1 MKKKPDFDDIVGTEG
16 SPEELAE
23 LRQVHNLL
31 LSAEPPPE
39 LPEARRKKAL
49 RRRPAFVRTWAAA
62 AFGFAAVLASLTAGL
77 AIGRTFGHSGEAHQA
92 FSRTMH
98 GIGTAAAA
106 SAVIKVGS
114 QDASGNRT
122 LRMAVH
128 SLPSL
133 RHGYYTALSDRE
145 GPASRPLWRLPH
157 RHNGQREREHERPRR
172 PRGVRRLDR
181 QRGRPRAAEPGS
193 AHHLT
198 SA

>member
-1 MKKKPDFDDIVGTEG
+1 MKKPDFDDIVGTEG

-39 LPEARRKKAL
+39 LPERRRKKAP
-49 RRRPAFVRTWAAA
+49 RRRRAFARSWAAA

-77 AIGRTFGHSGEAHQA
+77 AIGRTFHEGEAHQA

-98 GIGTAAAA
+98 GLGAAATA

-114 QDASGNRT
+114 RDGSGNRT

-133 RHGYYTALSDRE
+133 RRGYYTLYLTEKGKPLVACGVFRTGATGNANVSMNA
-145 GPASRPLWRLPH
+145 PADLAEYDGWIVSAVVPGQPSRVL
-157 RHNGQREREHERPRR
+157 
-172 PRGVRRLDR
+172 
-181 QRGRPRAAEPGS
+181 
-193 AHHLT
+193 LT
-198 SA
+198 T

>member
-1 MKKKPDFDDIVGTEG
+1 VKTPDFDEIVGTEG

-31 LSAEPPPE
+31 LSADPPPE
-39 LPEARRKKAL
+39 LPARRRKAP
-49 RRRPAFVRTWAAA
+49 RRRPVLVRTWAAA

-77 AIGRTFGHSGEAHQA
+77 AIGQAFGHESEGSHQA

-114 QDASGNRT
+114 KDGSGNRT

-133 RHGYYTALSDRE
+133 PHGYYTLYLTE
-145 GPASRPLWRLPH
+145 KGHPLVPC
-157 RHNGQREREHERPRR
+157 
-172 PRGVRRLDR
+172 GVFRT
-181 QRGRPRAAEPGS
+181 GATGS
-193 AHHLT
+193 ANVSMNAPADLAEYDGWIVSAVVPGQPSRVLLT
-198 SA
+198 T

>member
-1 MKKKPDFDDIVGTEG
+1 VKKPDFDDIVGTEG

-39 LPEARRKKAL
+39 LPERRRKKAP
-49 RRRPAFVRTWAAA
+49 RRRRAFARSWAAA

-77 AIGRTFGHSGEAHQA
+77 AIGRTFHEGEAHQA

-98 GIGTAAAA
+98 GLGAAATA
-106 SAVIKVGS
+106 SAVINVGS
-114 QDASGNRT
+114 RDGSGNRT

-133 RHGYYTALSDRE
+133 RRGYYTLYLTEKGKPLVACGVFRTGATGNANVSMNA
-145 GPASRPLWRLPH
+145 PADLAEYDGWIVSAVVPGQPSRVL
-157 RHNGQREREHERPRR
+157 
-172 PRGVRRLDR
+172 
-181 QRGRPRAAEPGS
+181 
-193 AHHLT
+193 LT
-198 SA
+198 T

>member
-1 MKKKPDFDDIVGTEG
+1 VKKPDFDEIVGTEG

-31 LSAEPPPE
+31 LSADPPPE
-39 LPEARRKKAL
+39 LPARRRKVP
-49 RRRPAFVRTWAAA
+49 RRRRLFVRTWAAA
-62 AFGFAAVLASLTAGL
+62 AFGFAAVLASLTTGL
-77 AIGRTFGHSGEAHQA
+77 AVGRMFHEGDAHQA

-106 SAVIKVGS
+106 TAVVKVGS

-133 RHGYYTALSDRE
+133 RRGYYTLYLTEKGKPLVACGVFRTGTTGNANVSMNA
-145 GPASRPLWRLPH
+145 PADLAEYDGWIVSAVVP
-157 RHNGQREREHERPRR
+157 GQPTR
-172 PRGVRRLDR
+172 VL
-181 QRGRPRAAEPGS
+181 
-193 AHHLT
+193 LT
-198 SA
+198 T

>member
-1 MKKKPDFDDIVGTEG
+1 MKTPDFDEIVGTEG

-31 LSAEPPPE
+31 ISADPPPE
-39 LPEARRKKAL
+39 LPERRRKARRRKPVL
-49 RRRPAFVRTWAAA
+49 VRTWAAA

-77 AIGRTFGHSGEAHQA
+77 AIGRTFHEGDAHQA

-114 QDASGNRT
+114 RDASGNRT
-122 LRMAVH
+122 LQMAVH

-133 RHGYYTALSDRE
+133 RRGYYTLYLTEKGQPLVACGVFRTGATGNANVSMNA
-145 GPASRPLWRLPH
+145 PADLAEYDGWIVSAVVP
-157 RHNGQREREHERPRR
+157 GQPTR
-172 PRGVRRLDR
+172 VL
-181 QRGRPRAAEPGS
+181 
-193 AHHLT
+193 LT
-198 SA
+198 T

>member
-1 MKKKPDFDDIVGTEG
+1 VKKPDFDDIVGTEG

-39 LPEARRKKAL
+39 LPERRRKKAP
-49 RRRPAFVRTWAAA
+49 RRRPAFARSWAAA

-77 AIGRTFGHSGEAHQA
+77 AIGRTFHEGEAHQA

-98 GIGTAAAA
+98 GLGVAATA

-114 QDASGNRT
+114 QDGSGNRT

-133 RHGYYTALSDRE
+133 PHGYYTLYLTEKGKPLVACGVFRTGATGNANVSMNA
-145 GPASRPLWRLPH
+145 PADLAEYDGWIVSAVVPGQPSRVL
-157 RHNGQREREHERPRR
+157 
-172 PRGVRRLDR
+172 
-181 QRGRPRAAEPGS
+181 
-193 AHHLT
+193 LT
-198 SA
+198 T

>member
-1 MKKKPDFDDIVGTEG
+1 MKTPDFDEIVGTEG

-31 LSAEPPPE
+31 LSAEPPAE
-39 LPEARRKKAL
+39 LPARRRKAL
-49 RRRPAFVRTWAAA
+49 RRRPVLVRTWAAA

-77 AIGRTFGHSGEAHQA
+77 AIGQAFGHESEGHQA

-133 RHGYYTALSDRE
+133 RHGYYTLYLTEKGQPLVPCGVFRTGTTGNANVSMNA
-145 GPASRPLWRLPH
+145 PADLAEYDGWIVSAVVPGQPSRVL
-157 RHNGQREREHERPRR
+157 
-172 PRGVRRLDR
+172 
-181 QRGRPRAAEPGS
+181 
-193 AHHLT
+193 LT
-198 SA
+198 T

>member
-1 MKKKPDFDDIVGTEG
+1 MKTPDFDDIVGTEG

-31 LSAEPPPE
+31 LSADPPPE
-39 LPEARRKKAL
+39 LPKPRRKKAP
-49 RRRPAFVRTWAAA
+49 RRRPAFARSWAAA

-128 SLPSL
+128 SLPSR
-133 RHGYYTALSDRE
+133 RHGYYTLYLTEKGKPLVACGVFRTGITGNANVSMNA
-145 GPASRPLWRLPH
+145 PADLAEYDGWIVSAVVPGQPSRVL
-157 RHNGQREREHERPRR
+157 
-172 PRGVRRLDR
+172 
-181 QRGRPRAAEPGS
+181 
-193 AHHLT
+193 LT
-198 SA
+198 T

>member
-1 MKKKPDFDDIVGTEG
+1 VKTPDFDEIVGTEG

-31 LSAEPPPE
+31 LSAEPPAE
-39 LPEARRKKAL
+39 LPARRRKAL
-49 RRRPAFVRTWAAA
+49 RRRPVLVRTWAAA

-77 AIGRTFGHSGEAHQA
+77 AIGQAFGHESEGHQA

-114 QDASGNRT
+114 KDGSGNRT

-133 RHGYYTALSDRE
+133 PRGYYTLYLTE
-145 GPASRPLWRLPH
+145 KGHPLVPC
-157 RHNGQREREHERPRR
+157 
-172 PRGVRRLDR
+172 GVFRT
-181 QRGRPRAAEPGS
+181 GATGS
-193 AHHLT
+193 ANVSMNAPADLAEYDGWIVSAVVPGQPSRVLLT
-198 SA
+198 T

>member
-1 MKKKPDFDDIVGTEG
+1 MKTPDFDDIVGTEG

-31 LSAEPPPE
+31 LSADPPPE
-39 LPEARRKKAL
+39 LPKPRRKKAP
-49 RRRPAFVRTWAAA
+49 RRRPAFARSWAAA

-114 QDASGNRT
+114 EDTSGNRT

-133 RHGYYTALSDRE
+133 QRGYYTLYLTEKGKPLVACGVFRTGATGNANVSMNA
-145 GPASRPLWRLPH
+145 PADLAEYDGWIVSAVVPGQPSRVL
-157 RHNGQREREHERPRR
+157 
-172 PRGVRRLDR
+172 
-181 QRGRPRAAEPGS
+181 
-193 AHHLT
+193 LT
-198 SA
+198 T

>member
-1 MKKKPDFDDIVGTEG
+1 VKKKPDFDDIVGTEG

-77 AIGRTFGHSGEAHQA
+77 AIGRTFGHSGEAHQT

-133 RHGYYTALSDRE
+133 RHGYYTLYLTEKGQPLVPCGVFRTGTTGNANVSMNA
-145 GPASRPLWRLPH
+145 PADLAEYDGWIVSAVVPGQPSRVL
-157 RHNGQREREHERPRR
+157 
-172 PRGVRRLDR
+172 
-181 QRGRPRAAEPGS
+181 
-193 AHHLT
+193 LT
-198 SA
+198 T

>member
-1 MKKKPDFDDIVGTEG
+1 MKQPDFDEIVGTDG

-39 LPEARRKKAL
+39 LPERRRKKAL
-49 RRRPAFVRTWAAA
+49 RRRPVLVRTWAVA

-77 AIGRTFGHSGEAHQA
+77 AIGRTFHGGEAHQA

-98 GIGTAAAA
+98 GIGTATLA

-114 QDASGNRT
+114 EDTSGNRT

-133 RHGYYTALSDRE
+133 QRGYYTLYLTEKGKPLVACGVFRTGITGNANVSMNA
-145 GPASRPLWRLPH
+145 PADLAEYDGWIVSAIVPGQPSRVL
-157 RHNGQREREHERPRR
+157 
-172 PRGVRRLDR
+172 
-181 QRGRPRAAEPGS
+181 
-193 AHHLT
+193 LT
-198 SA
+198 T

>member
-1 MKKKPDFDDIVGTEG
+1 VKQPDFDDIVGTEG

-39 LPEARRKKAL
+39 LPERRPRKAP
-49 RRRPAFVRTWAAA
+49 RRRPAAVRAWAVA

-77 AIGRTFGHSGEAHQA
+77 AIGRTFHEGEAHQA

-98 GIGTAAAA
+98 GIGTATLA

-114 QDASGNRT
+114 GDTSGNRT

-133 RHGYYTALSDRE
+133 RRGYYTLYLTEKGKPLVACGVFRTGATGNANVSMNA
-145 GPASRPLWRLPH
+145 PADLAEYDGWIVSAVVPGQPSRVL
-157 RHNGQREREHERPRR
+157 
-172 PRGVRRLDR
+172 
-181 QRGRPRAAEPGS
+181 
-193 AHHLT
+193 LT
-198 SA
+198 T